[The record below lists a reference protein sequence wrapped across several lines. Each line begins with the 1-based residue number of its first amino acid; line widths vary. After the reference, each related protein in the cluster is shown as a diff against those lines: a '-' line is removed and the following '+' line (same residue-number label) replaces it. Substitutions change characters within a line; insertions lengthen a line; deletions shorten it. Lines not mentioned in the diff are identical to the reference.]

1 MFLQS
6 ELSQSRKSDIK
17 GRYFIMKH
25 YRVNVNGTNYEI
37 AIEEISVNEV
47 KAAPAPAAAPAPV
60 AASAGSTTVCAPM
73 PGTILNVN
81 VAAGQTVKEGDVLM
95 ILEAMKMENEI
106 MAPKSG
112 KIVSVSVAKNATVS
126 TGDVL
131 CVIE

>member
-1 MFLQS
+1 
-6 ELSQSRKSDIK
+6 
-17 GRYFIMKH
+17 MKH
-25 YRVNVNGTNYEI
+25 YRVNVNGTDYEI
-37 AIEEISVNEV
+37 AIEEINANEV
-47 KAAPAPAAAPAPV
+47 KTAPAAAPAPKAAPT
-60 AASAGSTTVCAPM
+60 AASAGATTVNAPM

-112 KIVSVSVAKNATVS
+112 KVVSVAVSKSATVA